1 MTSASPA
8 TTIHQHLIRSLDSAR
23 QVAFDWM
30 VDADT
35 LYFSGNLA
43 EKFRGVLV
51 EPGSSWRSRDLID
64 LIHPDDRDNFLAEI
78 KACLKDQ
85 GSSSAATHDVALR
98 LQDPQKRWRWIE
110 IHGQVIQRDACHRTV
125 RMVGTIS
132 DIHDRRLAEQKLD
145 RLRDLYA
152 ALSQTSQAIMRMAD
166 PALLYQK
173 ICRIAVEHGH
183 FHLAWIGLVDTID
196 RRVYPA
202 AVFGKG
208 EQGVR
213 AAHISIDGTVPEGRG
228 GIGTAIRD
236 NHYTVCNDIF
246 AAAYMQPWHA
256 AAKRD
261 GFHSFASFPFRRG
274 GTAIGTLNLYAAE
287 TDFFD
292 QALIELLEEMA
303 NDISFAIENH
313 ERERARAQ
321 IEAALAHSETLKT
334 AILGSALDCI
344 VTMDHEGRIL
354 DFNPAAEKTFG
365 HTSAEVVGR
374 ILSEVIVPPELRAH
388 HDRGLAEYVRTRN
401 GRILNRRI
409 EQKAM
414 HADGHL
420 IPIELT
426 VVSIDAGPTPIF
438 TAFLRDISE
447 RTRNDALQAGQH
459 RILSMVA
466 TGMALPDII
475 DELTSFVETQAT
487 PALCSA
493 MLLEAGSD
501 ILRGAAIDTL
511 PADYKAFCDEVP
523 LGFQGSSC
531 ALAASRG
538 EAVIIADTLAD
549 TLTAG
554 HAAHALAARNGIRAI
569 ASWPIPGKHR
579 KVLGTFALHY
589 PQPGAPS
596 DRDRQLLDIAT
607 NLASIAIENRE
618 SDERIRFLAHYDGLT
633 SLPNRFLFKEFLE
646 HAIHALLRNQ
656 SRFAVFF
663 VDLDRFKNINDTF
676 GHDAG
681 DRVLKEIARRL
692 SGALRKCDTVARMGG
707 DEFYVLIED
716 LPEERYVGEVAQ
728 KLLLEASRPFF
739 VDHQEC
745 QLTASIGIVVCPD
758 DGVDAQ
764 TLLKNAD
771 IAMYRAKN
779 LGKNAFQ
786 FYADSKDTHSAER
799 MGLEARLRR
808 AIAQNEFVLHYQP
821 KVDLQTGAI
830 TGLEALVRWQHP
842 EQGLLAPIHFIG
854 MAEETSLIVPL
865 GRQILEIAF
874 RDALQLQAR
883 FAQPLRIAVNLSA
896 RQLDDVHFM
905 DDIKRLMAAPRPQP
919 MLLDLEITESMVM
932 PDPEQAV
939 RIMTELQS
947 MGIRLVI
954 DDFGTG
960 YSSLAYLKRFP
971 VHSLKIDRSFV
982 QDIPD
987 DPNDTAIT
995 QAVIAM
1001 GHSLGLRVIA
1011 EGVENEQQMNALKAF
1026 GCDEFQ
1032 GYYFSRP
1039 IGLEALCELL
1049 QRQMQTPAPPEH
1061 AARMTSDTSL

>member
-1 MTSASPA
+1 
-8 TTIHQHLIRSLDSAR
+8 
-23 QVAFDWM
+23 M
-30 VDADT
+30 VDTDA
-35 LYFSGNLA
+35 LYLSGSLT
-43 EKFRGVLV
+43 ESFRGVLV
-51 EPGSSWRSRDLID
+51 EPASVWHTRDLID
-64 LIHPDDRDNFLAEI
+64 LIHVDDRNHFRAEI
-78 KACLKDQ
+78 AACMKDP
-85 GSSSAATHDVALR
+85 GNPSAVAHNVAVRLR
-98 LQDPQKRWRWIE
+98 DAQRHWRWVS
-110 IHGQVIQRDACHRTV
+110 IHGQVMQRDARQRAV

-132 DIHDRRLAEQKLD
+132 DINDRCLAEQKVS

-166 PALLYQK
+166 PARLYHE
-173 ICRIAVEHGH
+173 ICRIAVEHGR
-183 FHLAWIGLVDTID
+183 FHLAWIGLVDPIGL
-196 RRVYPA
+196 RVHPS

-208 EQGVR
+208 EEGVR
-213 AAHISIDGTVPEGRG
+213 AALISINENLPEGRG
-228 GIGTAIRD
+228 GIGTAIRE

-246 AAAYMQPWHA
+246 AAPHMQPWHA
-256 AAKRD
+256 SARRD
-261 GFHSFASFPFRRG
+261 GFFSFASFPFRRNG
-274 GTAIGTLNLYAAE
+274 AAIGALNLYAAE
-287 TDFFD
+287 VDFFD
-292 QALIELLEEMA
+292 ESLIELLEEMA
-303 NDISFAIENH
+303 NDISFAIDNH
-313 ERERARAQ
+313 EREQAREK
-321 IEAALAHSETLKT
+321 IEAALTRSEAMKT
-334 AILGSALDCI
+334 AVLGSALDCI
-344 VTMDHEGRIL
+344 VTIDHEGRIL
-354 DFNPAAEKTFG
+354 DFNPAAETTFG
-365 HTSAEVVGR
+365 YASTEVIGR
-374 ILSEVIVPPELRAH
+374 IMSEVIVPPEMRRH
-388 HDRGLAEYVRTRN
+388 HDYGLAQYVKTRHST
-401 GRILNRRI
+401 ILNRRV
-409 EQKAM
+409 EQTAM

-420 IPIELT
+420 IPVELT
-426 VVSIDAGPTPIF
+426 VVAIDAGAQPMF

-447 RTRNDALQAGQH
+447 RKRSDELQAGQN

-466 TGMALPDII
+466 SGMALPDII
-475 DELTSFVETQAT
+475 DELTAFVEAQAK

-501 ILRGAAIDTL
+501 TLRGAATDSL
-511 PADYKAFCDEVP
+511 PAAYKAFFDEVP
-523 LGFQGSSC
+523 LGFHGSSC

-538 EAVIIADTLAD
+538 EAVITADTLEGAD
-549 TLTAG
+549 TLP
-554 HAAHALAARNGIRAI
+554 AHALAVQHGIRAI

-589 PQPGAPS
+589 PHPGAPS
-596 DRDRQLLDIAT
+596 DRDRQLLDIVT
-607 NLASIAIENRE
+607 NLAGIAIESRE

-646 HAIHALLRNQ
+646 HAIHASQRNQ
-656 SRFAVFF
+656 TRFAVFF

-681 DRVLKEIARRL
+681 DRVLEEIAKRL
-692 SGALRKCDTVARMGG
+692 SGTLRKSDTVARMGG

-728 KLLLEASRPFF
+728 KLLLEASRPFY
-739 VDHQEC
+739 VDGQEC
-745 QLTASIGIVVCPD
+745 QLTASIGIVICPD

-771 IAMYRAKN
+771 IAMYRAKHM
-779 LGKNAFQ
+779 GKNAFQ
-786 FYADSKDTHSAER
+786 FYAESKDTHSAER

-808 AIAQNEFVLHYQP
+808 GIAQNEFILHYQP

-842 EQGLLAPIHFIG
+842 ERGLLAPIHFIG
-854 MAEETSLIVPL
+854 VAEETSLIVPL

-874 RDALQLQAR
+874 QDALQLQAR

-896 RQLDDVHFM
+896 RQLDDVYFLE
-905 DDIKRLMAAPRPQP
+905 DIKRLMAMPRPLP

-939 RIMTELQS
+939 RIMTELQA

-960 YSSLAYLKRFP
+960 YSSLSYLKRFP

-1011 EGVENEQQMNALKAF
+1011 EGVESERQMDALQAY

-1032 GYYFSRP
+1032 GYYFSKP
-1039 IGLEALCELL
+1039 VELETLCTLLERQLRRLPEPADGVAL
-1049 QRQMQTPAPPEH
+1049 A
-1061 AARMTSDTSL
+1061 SDISH